1 MREPTRRENMSFDIE
16 GAARKPGLLLF
27 VMLLLVGLGF
37 GKSMFFT
44 VAADEEAVIQ
54 RFGAYDRTVDPG
66 LHFKLPAFVESAVK
80 VPVKAVQTME
90 FGFATESVAKRTRY
104 AETTKDDEVMA
115 RMLTGDLS
123 LAHVEWTVLYRIHDA
138 QAFLFKVGGEGRTQA
153 ANVRATIHDVAE
165 NVMRRNVGDI
175 SIDEAIMTG
184 RERIGTEAKAAM
196 QERLDEFGCGIKI
209 VRVDVQ
215 QSQPPQKVMSAWDA
229 VNEARQVKEKIINI
243 AKGERNEVVP
253 AARGEKKRAIREA
266 EGYALRVVE
275 TATGRAEAFTA
286 QAVEYNKAPEATKK
300 RLYIEA
306 MQDVLKGADVTIID
320 SDINGVLPFL
330 DLNGTGNP
338 ITDRKGN

>member
-1 MREPTRRENMSFDIE
+1 MSFDIE
-16 GAARKPGLLLF
+16 AAARKPGTILF
-27 VMLLLVGLGF
+27 VLMLLIVLGF
-37 GKSMFFT
+37 GKSLFFT

-54 RFGAYDRTVDPG
+54 RFGEYSRTVGPG
-66 LHFKLPAFVESAVK
+66 LHFKLPALVETATK

-90 FGFATESVAKRTRY
+90 FGFATQAAGKRTRY
-104 AETTKDDEVMA
+104 AETTRDDEVMA

-138 QAFLFKVGGEGRTQA
+138 QAFLFEVGGEDPTQA
-153 ANVRATIHDVAE
+153 ANVQATIHDVAE

-184 RERIGTEAKAAM
+184 REKIGTEAKLAM
-196 QERLDEFGCGIKI
+196 QGRLDSFGCGIKI

-266 EGYALRVVE
+266 EGYALRVIE
-275 TATGRAEAFTA
+275 TAAGRAEAFIA
-286 QAVEYNKAPEATKK
+286 QAAEYKKSPEATKK

-306 MQDVLKGADVTIID
+306 MQDVLSRTDITIID

-330 DLNGTGNP
+330 DLSSAGRP
-338 ITDRKGN
+338 TDRKGS

>member
-1 MREPTRRENMSFDIE
+1 MTFDIE
-16 GAARKPGLLLF
+16 DAARKPGLILF
-27 VMLLLVGLGF
+27 VLVVLVGLGF

-54 RFGAYDRTVDPG
+54 RFGAYDRTVGPG
-66 LHFKLPAFVESAVK
+66 LHFKLPALVETATK

-90 FGFATESVAKRTRY
+90 FGFATATAGKRTRY
-104 AETTKDDEVMA
+104 AETTREDEVMS

-123 LAHVEWTVLYRIHDA
+123 LAHIEWTVLYRIHDA
-138 QAFLFKVGGEGRTQA
+138 QAYLFNVGGEGRTQA

-184 RERIGTEAKAAM
+184 REKIGTDAKLAM
-196 QERLDEFGCGIKI
+196 QERLDSFGCGIKI

-229 VNEARQVKEKIINI
+229 VNEARQVKEQIINI

-275 TATGRAEAFTA
+275 TATGRAEAFML
-286 QAVEYNKAPEATKK
+286 QAIEYDKAPDATRK

-306 MQDVLKGADVTIID
+306 MQDVLSRADVTIID

-330 DLNGTGNP
+330 DLNGNGNP
-338 ITDRKGN
+338 ITNRKGN

>member
-1 MREPTRRENMSFDIE
+1 MSFDFE
-16 GAARKPGLLLF
+16 DAARKPGLILF

-54 RFGAYDRTVDPG
+54 RFGAYDRTVGPG
-66 LHFKLPAFVESAVK
+66 LHFKLPALVETATK
-80 VPVKAVQTME
+80 VPVKSVQTME
-90 FGFATESVAKRTRY
+90 FGFATVSAGKRTRY
-104 AETTKDDEVMA
+104 AATREDEVMA

-123 LAHVEWTVLYRIHDA
+123 LAHIEWTVLYRIHDA
-138 QAFLFKVGGEGRTQA
+138 RAFLFEVGGEGRTQA

-184 RERIGTEAKAAM
+184 REKIGTDAKLAM
-196 QERLDEFGCGIKI
+196 QERLDSFGCGIKI

-229 VNEARQVKEKIINI
+229 VNEARQQKEQIINI

-253 AARGEKKRAIREA
+253 AARGERARAIRA
-266 EGYALRVVE
+266 AKGYALRVVE
-275 TATGRAEAFTA
+275 TATGRAMAFTV
-286 QAVEYNKAPEATKK
+286 QATEYEKAPDATRK

-306 MQDVLKGADVTIID
+306 MQAVLSRADVTIID

-330 DLNGTGNP
+330 DINGNGSP
-338 ITDRKGN
+338 ITNRKGN